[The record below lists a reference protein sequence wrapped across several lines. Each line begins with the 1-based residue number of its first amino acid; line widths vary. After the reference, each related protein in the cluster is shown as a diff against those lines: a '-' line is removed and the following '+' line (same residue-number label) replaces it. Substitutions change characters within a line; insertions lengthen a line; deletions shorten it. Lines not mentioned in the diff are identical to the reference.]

1 MNNDIINNI
10 IKKMDN
16 NFVENYEDML
26 KYKNNLD
33 ELLMKIGLKKFK
45 SYNEFCIIFRNNT
58 IDYLKKKNIS
68 NIEKIKNKIFSLIM
82 NKTFRDKILESK
94 NHEKKLQIFL
104 NTEKNINDIIKNEHN
119 ENNI

>member
-33 ELLMKIGLKKFK
+33 QLLIKIGLKKFK
-45 SYNEFCIIFRNNT
+45 SYNEFCIMIRNNT
-58 IDYLKKKNIS
+58 LEYLKKENQLNPDK
-68 NIEKIKNKIFSLIM
+68 IENNLFSLIM
-82 NKTFRDKILESK
+82 NKTFRDKIIQNK
-94 NHEKKLQIFL
+94 NYEKKLKIFL
-104 NTEKNINDIIKNEHN
+104 NTDKNINDIIKNEHN
-119 ENNI
+119 KNNI